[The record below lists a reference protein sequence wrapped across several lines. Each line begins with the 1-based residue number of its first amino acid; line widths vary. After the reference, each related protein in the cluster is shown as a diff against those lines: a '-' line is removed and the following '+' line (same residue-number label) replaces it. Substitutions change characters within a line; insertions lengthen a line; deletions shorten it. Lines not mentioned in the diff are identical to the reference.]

1 MKENLAEDPPMALTL
16 VADWVIHR
24 LNIFSYSEYIL
35 NYTQTMSKLI
45 EQVQSSELSRNP
57 LKVFS
62 AAEKTPVTVTR
73 RDGEDLVIMSKRES
87 QNLPEFHTFIS
98 QMLVALDDTRGS
110 LVERLSKPFP
120 WILAFDE
127 SGQQQCASELVK
139 AAKVAMA
146 TNTPMVAL
154 TELYAWKGT
163 AEVIALGIKFDD
175 AGFTEQPILV
185 ERP

>member
-1 MKENLAEDPPMALTL
+1 MDSKL
-16 VADWVIHR
+16 
-24 LNIFSYSEYIL
+24 YSEYIL
-35 NYTQTMSKLI
+35 NYTLTMSKLI

-73 RDGEDLVIMSKRES
+73 RDGEDLVLMSKRES

-98 QMLVALDDTRGS
+98 QVLVALDDKNGS
-110 LVERLSKPFP
+110 LVERMSKPFP

-127 SGQQQCASELVK
+127 SGQEQCASELVK

-146 TNTPMVAL
+146 TSTPMVAL

-163 AEVIALGIKFDD
+163 AEVVALGITFDEAD
-175 AGFTEQPILV
+175 WSEKPILV

>member
-1 MKENLAEDPPMALTL
+1 
-16 VADWVIHR
+16 
-24 LNIFSYSEYIL
+24 
-35 NYTQTMSKLI
+35 MSKLI

-73 RDGEDLVIMSKRES
+73 RDGEDLVLMSKRES

-98 QMLVALDDTRGS
+98 QVLVALDDKNGS
-110 LVERLSKPFP
+110 LVERMLKPFP

-127 SGQQQCASELVK
+127 SGQEQCASELVK

-146 TNTPMVAL
+146 TNTPIVAL

-163 AEVIALGIKFDD
+163 AEVVALGIQLENVDWSEK
-175 AGFTEQPILV
+175 PILV